1 MCLEAYHD
9 ALHRFD
15 GQLGARSIR
24 VVCTGHHGKRHQSAP
39 SLRLSDEAGR
49 RSRADPQT
57 ARRARQ
63 SNASRYRARAVR
75 NLLRL
80 ARPPRLT
87 ERPPSSSSDSGR
99 QAPAES
105 CSHRRMI
112 MGLYA
117 RYIGPKF
124 VSCLCSME
132 DVTAERE
139 RIIPLARGVVLEI
152 GMGSGLNLPFYN
164 PDQVTKV
171 IGVDPNQAFLRLGEA
186 RQQASPVPLEI
197 IRAPA
202 EALPLEA
209 ASVDTVVI
217 TYTLCSVDEPEQAL
231 REVR

>member
-1 MCLEAYHD
+1 
-9 ALHRFD
+9 
-15 GQLGARSIR
+15 
-24 VVCTGHHGKRHQSAP
+24 
-39 SLRLSDEAGR
+39 
-49 RSRADPQT
+49 
-57 ARRARQ
+57 
-63 SNASRYRARAVR
+63 
-75 NLLRL
+75 
-80 ARPPRLT
+80 
-87 ERPPSSSSDSGR
+87 
-99 QAPAES
+99 
-105 CSHRRMI
+105 MI

-217 TYTLCSVDEPEQAL
+217 TYTLCSVDDPEQAL
-231 REVR
+231 REVRRVLKPGGKVLLLEHGLSPEPGVARWQHRLNPIWKSLAVGCNLTRPVSELLKRAGFDIQDIEEYYLGGAPRIVGFHCSGIAQAA

>member
-1 MCLEAYHD
+1 
-9 ALHRFD
+9 
-15 GQLGARSIR
+15 
-24 VVCTGHHGKRHQSAP
+24 
-39 SLRLSDEAGR
+39 
-49 RSRADPQT
+49 
-57 ARRARQ
+57 
-63 SNASRYRARAVR
+63 
-75 NLLRL
+75 
-80 ARPPRLT
+80 
-87 ERPPSSSSDSGR
+87 
-99 QAPAES
+99 
-105 CSHRRMI
+105 

-217 TYTLCSVDEPEQAL
+217 TYTLCSVDDPEQAL
-231 REVR
+231 REVRRVLKPGGKVLLLEHGLSPEPGVARWQHRLNPIWKSLAVGCNLTRPVSELLKRAGFDIQDIEEYYLGGAPRIVGFHCSGIAQAA